1 MDYNSLQLQFCQA
14 MFNRGVCELAT
25 LPFIFFQD
33 VSQSAVAEMAEPEK
47 EVLPT
52 KALIIIITGK
62 CRCKKNNLRIL
73 FRKLCLYNVKHR

>member
-25 LPFIFFQD
+25 PYFPFFFQD
-33 VSQSAVAEMAEPEK
+33 VSQSAIAEMTEPEK
-47 EVLPT
+47 EVLTT

-62 CRCKKNNLRIL
+62 CTCIKI
-73 FRKLCLYNVKHR
+73 